1 MKKQNPVPGTSDE
14 AKQHLNLNEDVV
26 AHLNRL
32 PAEILD
38 PQNVFLRPAAA
49 AKLLDVSL
57 KWLSAA
63 REGRKGIQ
71 GPPFKKLGHSR
82 TSPVR
87 YNLAALIDWVN
98 SFPNM
103 ISVHSEQ
110 TPVQSFGQFLSV
122 RSSSSR
128 WLFAK
133 LGNELILIPAAIN
146 SGLLE
151 SYVELQLLW
160 INYWQ
165 WLEISAQSP
174 EMKKLLHDEFD
185 RIGEVGVHHQIS
197 IRSRLTGNH
206 EYLKRSKILEAFQET
221 AVDEPQVD

>member
-14 AKQHLNLNEDVV
+14 AKQLLNLNLDVV

-32 PAEILD
+32 PAEIHD

-87 YNLAALIDWVN
+87 YNLAALIEWVN

-110 TPVQSFGQFLSV
+110 TPVQSFEQFLSV
-122 RSSSSR
+122 RSHSSR

-133 LGNELILIPAAIN
+133 LGNELILLSDAIN

-160 INYWQ
+160 VNYWQ
-165 WLEISAQSP
+165 WLEISAQNP
-174 EMKKLLHDEFD
+174 EMSNLLAAEFV
-185 RIGEVGVHHQIS
+185 RIREVGLSQQSS
-197 IRSRLTGNH
+197 INRRMLIPIDARRH
-206 EYLKRSKILEAFQET
+206 SKILADFRKMPT
-221 AVDEPQVD
+221 DEQQV